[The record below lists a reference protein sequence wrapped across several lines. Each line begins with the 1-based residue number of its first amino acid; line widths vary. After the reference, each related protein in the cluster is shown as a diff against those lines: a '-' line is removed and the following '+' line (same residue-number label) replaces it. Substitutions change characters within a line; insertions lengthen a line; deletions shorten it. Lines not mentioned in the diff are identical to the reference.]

1 MRLDTAR
8 RHPINV
14 PSRLQSSVLAGTNVP
29 ERRVKSELM
38 LARPR
43 HTTRYLAASD
53 GVRLAWADSGAG
65 MPLVKAATWLT
76 HLEADVDSPVW
87 RHWTGFLSGHFRF
100 VRYDERGC
108 GMSDWDVRDL
118 SLERRVRDL
127 ETIVEAAHLTDPFV
141 LLGISHGAAV
151 SIAYAVRHPER
162 IARMVL
168 CGGFARGALR
178 RGDEEAKRMHRAII
192 DLTGLWGSDNPAF
205 RQVFTSR
212 FIPEGTDEQLRWFND
227 LCRKTTSP
235 ALAGTLLRSRADTDV
250 AGLLQDV
257 RTPTLVL
264 HARNDAVVP
273 LSEGRLLASDIP
285 GAQFV
290 ELDSRNHVL
299 LEHEPAW
306 ARFQDA
312 VLAFVGQGV
321 PAGPDP
327 AFDALSR
334 RERETLALLADGL
347 SNAEIAERLGI
358 SEKTV
363 RNHLSH
369 LFDKLGVWSRAQAIV
384 FARDHGFSG

>member
-1 MRLDTAR
+1 MASRT
-8 RHPINV
+8 RH
-14 PSRLQSSVLAGTNVP
+14 SV
-29 ERRVKSELM
+29 
-38 LARPR
+38 
-43 HTTRYLAASD
+43 RYVTASD
-53 GVRLAWADSGAG
+53 GVRLAWAESGEG

-76 HLEADVDSPVW
+76 HLEDDLDSPVW
-87 RHWTGFLSGHFRF
+87 RHWTAFLSAHFRF

-127 ETIVEAAHLTDPFV
+127 ETVVEAARLTEPFA

-151 SIAYAVRHPER
+151 CIAYAVRYPEQV
-162 IARMVL
+162 ARMVL

-178 RGDEEAKRMHRAII
+178 RGDEEARRMQRAII
-192 DLTGLWGSDNPAF
+192 DLAGLWGSDNPAF

-212 FIPEGTDEQLRWFND
+212 FIPEGSDEQLQWFND
-227 LCRKTTSP
+227 LCRKTTAP
-235 ALAGTLLRSRADTDV
+235 ELAGPLLRARAETDV
-250 AGLLQDV
+250 TELLKSV

-264 HARNDAVVP
+264 HARNEAIVP
-273 LSEGRLLASDIP
+273 LSEGRCLASDIP

-306 ARFQDA
+306 ARFQEA
-312 VLAFVGQGV
+312 VLEFTGQRV
-321 PAGPDP
+321 PASSDP

-334 RERETLALLADGL
+334 REREALALLTDGL